1 MLFKLISL
9 TLYGC
14 NDEVPYTYTFS
25 EGINYFKGKND
36 SGKTEFYVFLDY
48 MFGASVNMYAKDWFR
63 DSLESAELHFA
74 VDGREYIVTR
84 YIKDSNKNFFR
95 YSDEEAIESIR
106 QEDLKE
112 RLSSVF
118 TRDNEALKELRQFV
132 EEDISYRTF
141 TVFSFLGE
149 GRQGTLNDFFD
160 KCSRIEY
167 AIKMPALLNYIFN
180 KNIARIDKLKKDEEQ
195 IKSLLD
201 NLEKRAAQNDEIRAR
216 VNQQLKVLNI
226 SSVFTGANTDTIL
239 HEVNK
244 LQSTLE
250 KTEKSKKDITITE
263 LEAIYTSLDEQIK
276 RQEQFELDHK
286 RFAADDE
293 KTKQLVAALKRVID
307 EKEEYHYLVDPII
320 ALTSDLEKSI
330 SFNKYLIQDNSVKEL
345 KKQRE
350 ETRKQL
356 LDKKAK
362 YTIYS
367 VSDKTRAVTL
377 IKEYLGHYD
386 SDFDGTKISELKTK
400 LKQIREEIRK
410 LQNGNDQDK
419 LDELSDDITQLYK
432 TSVGVS
438 ELSEYDFQKDG
449 FRIKYLKNGNTIQP
463 QIIDKEAEKDD
474 QVRNYYTGSMAR
486 HTLMQLCG
494 YLGFLQMLIKDAKY
508 PLLPML
514 VIDHISKPFDEK
526 NVKAIGAVL
535 EEIYKYIDKS
545 ELQIIMFDDKG
556 ADRLGLTPDESSN
569 LLGEGK
575 SGFNPYYYAPV
586 TDKAEEEL
594 EESEESNDTESN
606 EKTISEEKK
615 E

>member
-9 TLYGC
+9 TLFGC
-14 NDEVPYTYTFS
+14 HDEKPFTYSFS
-25 EGINYFKGKND
+25 EGINFFKGKND
-36 SGKTEFYVFLDY
+36 SGKTEFYDFLDY
-48 MFGASVNMYAKDWFR
+48 MFGASINMYEKEWFH
-63 DSLESAELHFA
+63 DSLESAELLFA
-74 VDGREYIVTR
+74 VDGREYVVTR
-84 YIKDSNKNFFR
+84 YIKNNNKNFFR
-95 YSDEEAIESIR
+95 YSDEEVTEPIR

-112 RLSSVF
+112 KLSSVF
-118 TRDNEALKELRQFV
+118 TIDDKTLKELRKFV

-141 TVFSFLGE
+141 TVFSFFGE

-167 AIKMPALLNYIFN
+167 AIKMPSLLNYIFN
-180 KNIARIDKLKKDEEQ
+180 KNIARIDKLKKEEES
-195 IKSLLD
+195 IKTLLD
-201 NLEKRAAQNDEIRAR
+201 SLEKRAAQNDEIRAR

-226 SSVFTGANTDTIL
+226 STVFTGANTDTIV

-250 KTEKSKKDITITE
+250 KTEKSKKDIAITE

-286 RFAADDE
+286 RFATDDE
-293 KTKQLVAALKRVID
+293 KTKQLIEALKQVVD

-330 SFNKYLIQDNSVKEL
+330 SFNKYMIQDNSVREL

-350 ETRKQL
+350 VIKRQL
-356 LDKKAK
+356 LNKKAK

-377 IKEYLGHYD
+377 IKEYVGNYD
-386 SDFDGTKISELKTK
+386 SELDGTKISELRTR

-419 LDELSDDITQLYK
+419 IDKLSDDITQLYK
-432 TSVGVS
+432 ISVSVS

-449 FRIKYLKNGNTIQP
+449 FQIKYIKNGNTIQP

-508 PLLPML
+508 PLIPML

-526 NVKAIGAVL
+526 NAKAIGAVL
-535 EEIYKYIDKS
+535 EGVYKYVDKS
-545 ELQIIMFDDKG
+545 ELQIIMFDDKDS
-556 ADRLGLTPDESSN
+556 DRLGLTPDDSLN
-569 LLGEGK
+569 LLSEGK
-575 SGFNPYYYAPV
+575 SGFNPYYYAP
-586 TDKAEEEL
+586 EL
-594 EESEESNDTESN
+594 EEKTGESEEAPGSD
-606 EKTISEEKK
+606 EKQNIIIDEKQK
-615 E
+615 

>member
-1 MLFKLISL
+1 MFKLISL

-14 NDEVPYTYTFS
+14 HDVDPFTYTFS
-25 EGINYFKGKND
+25 EGINFFKGKND

-48 MFGASVNMYAKDWFR
+48 MLGASVNMYAKDWFH
-63 DSLESAELHFA
+63 DSLESAELRFA

-84 YIKDSNKNFFR
+84 YIKDSNKNYFR
-95 YSDEEAIESIR
+95 YSDEEATEPIR

-112 RLSSVF
+112 KLSSVF
-118 TRDNEALKELRQFV
+118 TPNDEALKELRKFV

-149 GRQGTLNDFFD
+149 DRQGTLNDFFD

-167 AIKMPALLNYIFN
+167 AIKMPSLLNYIFN
-180 KNIARIDKLKKDEEQ
+180 KNIAQIDELKKEEER
-195 IKSLLD
+195 IKTLLGS
-201 NLEKRAAQNDEIRAR
+201 LEKRAAQNDEIRAR
-216 VNQQLKVLNI
+216 VNQQLKVLDINA
-226 SSVFTGANTDTIL
+226 VFTGENTDTIL
-239 HEVNK
+239 HEISK
-244 LQSTLE
+244 YQSTLE
-250 KTEKSKKDITITE
+250 RTEKSKKDIAITE

-276 RQEQFELDHK
+276 KQAQFELDHK
-286 RFAADDE
+286 CFAADDE
-293 KTKQLVAALKRVID
+293 KTKQLIKALKRVVD
-307 EKEEYHYLVDPII
+307 EKEDYHYLVDPII

-350 ETRKQL
+350 EIKKRL
-356 LDKKAK
+356 LGKKAK

-367 VSDKTRAVTL
+367 VSDKARAVTL
-377 IKEYLGHYD
+377 IKEYVGHYD
-386 SDFDGTKISELKTK
+386 SDFGGAKINELRTK
-400 LKQIREEIRK
+400 LKQIREEIRI

-419 LDELSDDITQLYK
+419 LNGLSDDITQLYK

-438 ELSEYDFQKDG
+438 ELSEYDFQKEG
-449 FRIKYLKNGNTIQP
+449 FRIKYIKNGNTIQP
-463 QIIDKEAEKDD
+463 QIIDKEAEEED

-508 PLLPML
+508 PLIPML

-535 EEIYKYIDKS
+535 ENVYKYVNKP
-545 ELQIIMFDDKG
+545 ELQIILFDDKD
-556 ADRLGLTPDESSN
+556 ADRLGLMPDESTDLFSD
-569 LLGEGK
+569 GK

-586 TDKAEEEL
+586 SKEEQIETNKTTNAENNIEH
-594 EESEESNDTESN
+594 
-606 EKTISEEKK
+606 K
-615 E
+615 

>member
-14 NDEVPYTYTFS
+14 NAEDPFTYTFS

-48 MFGASVNMYAKDWFR
+48 MFGASVNMDTKEWFH
-63 DSLESAELHFA
+63 DSLESAELHFV
-74 VDGREYIVTR
+74 VDEREYVVTR
-84 YIKDSNKNFFR
+84 YIKDNNKNYFR
-95 YSDEEAIESIR
+95 YSDEEATESIR
-106 QEDLKE
+106 QDDLKE
-112 RLSSVF
+112 KLSSVF
-118 TRDNEALKELRQFV
+118 TNNYEALKELRKFV

-167 AIKMPALLNYIFN
+167 AIKMPALLNYVFN
-180 KNIARIDKLKKDEEQ
+180 KNIARIDELKKEEER
-195 IKSLLD
+195 IKTLLD
-201 NLEKRAAQNDEIRAR
+201 SLEKRAAQNDEIRAR

-226 SSVFTGANTDTIL
+226 STVFTGENAETIL
-239 HEVNK
+239 HEIST

-250 KTEKSKKDITITE
+250 RAEKSAKNVAVTE

-276 RQEQFELDHK
+276 RQAQFELDHK
-286 RFAADDE
+286 RFVADDE
-293 KTKQLVAALKRVID
+293 RTKQLVEALKRVVD

-320 ALTSDLEKSI
+320 SLTSDLEKSI

-350 ETRKQL
+350 GIKKQL

-377 IKEYLGHYD
+377 IKEYLNHYD
-386 SDFDGTKISELKTK
+386 SGFDGTKISKLRTELK
-400 LKQIREEIRK
+400 QVREEIRI
-410 LQNGNDQDK
+410 LQNGNDKDK
-419 LDELSDDITQLYK
+419 LNKLSDTITQLYK

-438 ELSEYDFQKDG
+438 ELSEYDFKKDG
-449 FRIKYLKNGNTIQP
+449 FRINYLKNGNIIQP
-463 QIIDKEAEKDD
+463 QIIDKETEKED

-508 PLLPML
+508 PLIPML

-535 EEIYKYIDKS
+535 QEVYKYVDKS
-545 ELQIIMFDDKG
+545 ELQIIMFDDKD
-556 ADRLGLTPDESSN
+556 ADRLGLMPDESSN

-575 SGFNPYYYAPV
+575 SGFNPFYYAP
-586 TDKAEEEL
+586 
-594 EESEESNDTESN
+594 ESEEKPEGTEV
-606 EKTISEEKK
+606 ISGSDNKQIIGTEEK
-615 E
+615 

>member
-14 NDEVPYTYTFS
+14 NAEDPFTYTFS

-48 MFGASVNMYAKDWFR
+48 MFGASVNMDAKEWFH
-63 DSLESAELHFA
+63 DSLESAELHFV
-74 VDGREYIVTR
+74 VDEREYVVTR
-84 YIKDSNKNFFR
+84 YIKDNNKNYFR
-95 YSDEEAIESIR
+95 YSDEEATESIR
-106 QEDLKE
+106 QDDLKE
-112 RLSSVF
+112 KLSSVF
-118 TRDNEALKELRQFV
+118 TNNYEALKELRKFV

-167 AIKMPALLNYIFN
+167 AIKMPALLNYVFN
-180 KNIARIDKLKKDEEQ
+180 KNIARIDELKKEEER
-195 IKSLLD
+195 IKTLLD
-201 NLEKRAAQNDEIRAR
+201 SLEKRAAQNDEIRAR

-226 SSVFTGANTDTIL
+226 STVFTGENAETIL
-239 HEVNK
+239 HEIST

-250 KTEKSKKDITITE
+250 RAEKSAKNVAVTE

-276 RQEQFELDHK
+276 RQAQFELDHK
-286 RFAADDE
+286 RFVADDE
-293 KTKQLVAALKRVID
+293 RTKQLVEALKRVVD

-320 ALTSDLEKSI
+320 SLTSDLEKSI

-350 ETRKQL
+350 GIKKQL

-377 IKEYLGHYD
+377 IKEYLNHYD
-386 SDFDGTKISELKTK
+386 SGFDGTKISKLRTELK
-400 LKQIREEIRK
+400 QVREEIRI
-410 LQNGNDQDK
+410 LQNGNDKDK
-419 LDELSDDITQLYK
+419 LNKLSDTITQLYK

-438 ELSEYDFQKDG
+438 ELSEYDFKKDG
-449 FRIKYLKNGNTIQP
+449 FRINYLKNGNTIQP
-463 QIIDKEAEKDD
+463 QIIDKEAEKED

-508 PLLPML
+508 PLIPML

-535 EEIYKYIDKS
+535 QEVYKYVDKS
-545 ELQIIMFDDKG
+545 ELQIIMFDDKD
-556 ADRLGLTPDESSN
+556 ADRLGLMPDESSN

-575 SGFNPYYYAPV
+575 SGFNPFYYAP
-586 TDKAEEEL
+586 
-594 EESEESNDTESN
+594 ESEEKPEETEV
-606 EKTISEEKK
+606 ISGSDNKQIIGTEEK
-615 E
+615 

>member
-1 MLFKLISL
+1 VLFKLISL

-14 NDEVPYTYTFS
+14 NAEDPFTYTFS
-25 EGINYFKGKND
+25 EGINFFKGKND

-48 MFGASVNMYAKDWFR
+48 MFGASVNMDTKEWFH
-63 DSLESAELHFA
+63 DSLESAELHFV
-74 VDGREYIVTR
+74 VDEREYVVTR
-84 YIKDSNKNFFR
+84 YIKDNNKNYFR
-95 YSDEEAIESIR
+95 YSDEEATESIR
-106 QEDLKE
+106 QDDLKE
-112 RLSSVF
+112 KLSSVF
-118 TRDNEALKELRQFV
+118 TNNYEALKELRKFV

-167 AIKMPALLNYIFN
+167 AIKMPALLNYVFN
-180 KNIARIDKLKKDEEQ
+180 KNIARIDELKKEEER
-195 IKSLLD
+195 IKTLLD
-201 NLEKRAAQNDEIRAR
+201 SLEKRAAQNDEIRAR

-226 SSVFTGANTDTIL
+226 STVFTGENAETIL
-239 HEVNK
+239 HEIST

-250 KTEKSKKDITITE
+250 RAEKSAKNVAVTE

-276 RQEQFELDHK
+276 RQAQFELDHK
-286 RFAADDE
+286 RFVADDE
-293 KTKQLVAALKRVID
+293 RTKQLVEALKRVVD

-320 ALTSDLEKSI
+320 SLTSDLEKSI

-350 ETRKQL
+350 GIKKQL

-377 IKEYLGHYD
+377 IKEYLNHYD
-386 SDFDGTKISELKTK
+386 SGFDGTKISKLRTELK
-400 LKQIREEIRK
+400 QVREEIRI
-410 LQNGNDQDK
+410 LQNGNDKDK
-419 LDELSDDITQLYK
+419 LNKLSDAITQLYK

-438 ELSEYDFQKDG
+438 ELSEYDFKKDG
-449 FRIKYLKNGNTIQP
+449 FRINYLKSGNTIQP
-463 QIIDKEAEKDD
+463 QIIDKEAEKED

-508 PLLPML
+508 PLIPML

-535 EEIYKYIDKS
+535 EGIYKYVDKS
-545 ELQIIMFDDKG
+545 ELQIILFDDKS
-556 ADRLGLTPDESSN
+556 ADRLGLTPDEFTD

-586 TDKAEEEL
+586 TEEDEEESK
-594 EESEESNDTESN
+594 ESSDSVST
-606 EKTISEEKK
+606 EKTISEEKQ
-615 E
+615 EE

>member
-14 NDEVPYTYTFS
+14 DTEDPFTYTFS

-48 MFGASVNMYAKDWFR
+48 MFGASVNMDTKEWFH
-63 DSLESAELHFA
+63 DSLESAELHFV
-74 VDGREYIVTR
+74 VDEREYVVTR
-84 YIKDSNKNFFR
+84 YIKDNNKNYFR
-95 YSDEEAIESIR
+95 YSDEEATESIR
-106 QEDLKE
+106 QDDLKE
-112 RLSSVF
+112 KLSSVF
-118 TRDNEALKELRQFV
+118 TNNHEALKELRKFV

-167 AIKMPALLNYIFN
+167 AIKMPALLNYVFN
-180 KNIARIDKLKKDEEQ
+180 KNIARIDELKKEEER
-195 IKSLLD
+195 IKTLLD
-201 NLEKRAAQNDEIRAR
+201 SLEKRAAQNDEIRAR

-226 SSVFTGANTDTIL
+226 STVFTGENAETIL
-239 HEVNK
+239 HEIST

-250 KTEKSKKDITITE
+250 RAEKSAKNVAVTE

-276 RQEQFELDHK
+276 RQAQFELDHK
-286 RFAADDE
+286 RFVADDE
-293 KTKQLVAALKRVID
+293 RTKQLVEALKRVVD

-320 ALTSDLEKSI
+320 SLTSDLEKSI

-350 ETRKQL
+350 GIKKQL

-377 IKEYLGHYD
+377 IKEYLNHYD
-386 SDFDGTKISELKTK
+386 SGFDGRKISKLRTELK
-400 LKQIREEIRK
+400 QVREEIRI
-410 LQNGNDQDK
+410 LQNGNDKDK
-419 LDELSDDITQLYK
+419 LNNLSDTITKLYK

-438 ELSEYDFQKDG
+438 ELSEYDFKKDG
-449 FRIKYLKNGNTIQP
+449 FRINYLKNGNTIQP
-463 QIIDKEAEKDD
+463 QIIDKEAEKED

-508 PLLPML
+508 PLIPML

-535 EEIYKYIDKS
+535 EEIYKYVDKS
-545 ELQIIMFDDKG
+545 ELQIIMFDDKS
-556 ADRLGLTPDESSN
+556 ADRLGLTPDEFTD
-569 LLGEGK
+569 LIGEGK
-575 SGFNPYYYAPV
+575 SGFNPFYFAPI
-586 TDKAEEEL
+586 TEEETV
-594 EESEESNDTESN
+594 DTEIR
-606 EKTISEEKK
+606 EKSMGEEKQ
-615 E
+615 EE